1 MFLFL
6 GLCFFR
12 RCFLCWFCG
21 LLGRFCGFL
30 SCSLFGGLF
39 GGFCFFGG
47 WFLGLCGL
55 LFGSSLLFGGWFLG
69 FGFLGLFGLFDLY
82 ELERTSDASSFR
94 VFEYSCFETIFQCDF
109 GSSVDRF
116 GICST
121 KVVVGHDVLNDGLSR
136 RALLVLQCS
145 DGSSDHG
152 GIRAMS

>member
-12 RCFLCWFCG
+12 RCFLRWFCG
-21 LLGRFCGFL
+21 LLGGGRFCGFL

-39 GGFCFFGG
+39 GRFSFFGG
-47 WFLGLCGL
+47 WFLGR
-55 LFGSSLLFGGWFLG
+55 SSLLFGGWFLG
-69 FGFLGLFGLFDLY
+69 LRFLGLFRLFDLY
-82 ELERTSDASSFR
+82 ELKRTSDASSFR
-94 VFEYSCFETIFQCDF
+94 VFEYSSFETIFQCDF